1 METQLRSEFQHQ
13 QINITGEKD
22 NDLVTH
28 CAQVCRKFGI
38 TANDLV
44 NKWSAHCMNS
54 GTDPKA
60 PNLQLIDE
68 LAKKIETANKRKSSQ
83 FQSQKMETSTYS
95 KDNIDAVFGD
105 DFLDAFGGS
114 VDKDTVA
121 KMKEKKEGGGA
132 VKRAQAGTPS
142 RALKVRNS
150 MGTPGP
156 RTPGSAI
163 KGTPGSNGK
172 DYATRQNAGKVEL
185 EYNTEQRTVSTKGL
199 KHAGELDVAVYP
211 NCVEKPYRHMFEK
224 LRDRSDVLD
233 GIIDDLGDKMVKKH
247 KLLRKKAPAG
257 GGGAAAADGSKP
269 AAAAD
274 ADADVAAAGGGT
286 DAQTLA
292 HVALPNQEQVTVV
305 GRVCLDG
312 REGKLNASS
321 VLLEGSR
328 ETSAGARVAL
338 DLSATEEFSLFPGQI
353 IAAEGTNTTGT
364 VFTPQVVYQG
374 TALPMSRTRPEAFI
388 EHYFTGEDEG
398 AEVVDVL
405 VAAGPFTTSAD
416 LSFNPLQDL
425 LDVIRR
431 EPPDAVILMGPF
443 VPEDHPMVKD
453 CDLDITYEELFEQ
466 VIGQIADVVVGELKS
481 AELILVPSL
490 KDVSHDRVYPQ
501 PPFQLP
507 EELAENPRI
516 HTMSNPATFTIKEIT
531 VGLTT
536 SDVLFDLT
544 KAETSRGQSGDRM
557 GRLANHVLTQRSYC
571 PIVPAP
577 IGANVEYEQY
587 EHLQLPVSP
596 DVMVLPSEL
605 RHFVKN
611 VNGSLVVNPGKL
623 TKHGNGG
630 TYTKLSIHAPRRMD
644 IPEGDRPIPHGVA
657 SRTVAQ
663 VIRV

>member
-1 METQLRSEFQHQ
+1 MFSPQSRTFYGGILFAP
-13 QINITGEKD
+13 ICT
-22 NDLVTH
+22 DLH
-28 CAQVCRKFGI
+28 P
-38 TANDLV
+38 LL
-44 NKWSAHCMNS
+44 M
-54 GTDPKA
+54 
-60 PNLQLIDE
+60 
-68 LAKKIETANKRKSSQ
+68 
-83 FQSQKMETSTYS
+83 
-95 KDNIDAVFGD
+95 
-105 DFLDAFGGS
+105 
-114 VDKDTVA
+114 
-121 KMKEKKEGGGA
+121 
-132 VKRAQAGTPS
+132 AGCIH
-142 RALKVRNS
+142 R
-150 MGTPGP
+150 
-156 RTPGSAI
+156 
-163 KGTPGSNGK
+163 
-172 DYATRQNAGKVEL
+172 
-185 EYNTEQRTVSTKGL
+185 
-199 KHAGELDVAVYP
+199 
-211 NCVEKPYRHMFEK
+211 

-247 KLLRKKAPAG
+247 KLLKKKAAPAAAAAD
-257 GGGAAAADGSKP
+257 GGAAAAPEK
-269 AAAAD
+269 A
-274 ADADVAAAGGGT
+274 T
-286 DAQTLA
+286 DELQNLA
-292 HVALPNQEQVTVV
+292 HVALPNQEHVTVV

-328 ETSAGARVAL
+328 ETSNGSRVAL

-374 TALPMSRTRPEAFI
+374 TALPMSRTRPDAFI
-388 EHYFTGEDEG
+388 EHYFTGDDEG
-398 AEVVDVL
+398 AEVIDIL
-405 VAAGPFTTSAD
+405 VAAGPFTTNQD
-416 LSFNPLQDL
+416 LTYTPLDDL

-431 EPPDAVILMGPF
+431 DPPDAVILMGPF

-453 CDLDITYEELFEQ
+453 ADLDITYEEFFEQ
-466 VIGQIADVVVGELKS
+466 VIGKISDVVVGELKTC
-481 AELILVPSL
+481 ELILVPSL

-501 PPFQLP
+501 PPFQLA

-516 HTMSNPATFTIKEIT
+516 HTMSNPATFTVKEVT

-577 IGANVEYEQY
+577 LGLNVEYEQY

-596 DVMVLPSEL
+596 DVMILPSEL

-630 TYTKLSIHAPRRMD
+630 TFTKLAIHAPRRID